1 MVDLS
6 YLFSFA
12 DFSLTD
18 FIFGDNK
25 NKKKNNKK
33 SESNKTKE
41 KTDSIKKNNNNNN
54 SFKNKFSDK
63 EKKLILKLEIEID
76 NFLYRIKVKKLIQKL
91 KDNYEIICSA
101 NIPNLFINIYS
112 SNKKKIKQYKL
123 SYEPLLKQNI
133 VFLPRKIYR
142 NKNKIKFNFVN
153 SKKEIF
159 IEPKYK
165 TENENGSFVNI
176 IDIREIK
183 EKEFKNYEDFEIFL
197 KEFRNKK
204 KSQNNKNEIIDAKE
218 EITEKESQIKKSKEI
233 EYTPKKKLYLVD
245 KSDLNEIKTDYVTDN
260 ELVNSNE
267 DLKQKKLKKRK
278 SSVSSLKNNHKN
290 SLNSILKERSSQ
302 RIKNSRKISFG
313 EVQFSY

>member
-41 KTDSIKKNNNNNN
+41 KTDSIKNNNKNN

-204 KSQNNKNEIIDAKE
+204 KSQNNKNEIIALKK
-218 EITEKESQIKKSKEI
+218 EITEKENQIKKSKES
-233 EYTPKKKLYLVD
+233 ECSPKKKLYFVE
-245 KSDLNEIKTDYVTDN
+245 KNDLNEIKTDYVTDN

>member
-41 KTDSIKKNNNNNN
+41 KTDSIKNNNNNNN

-183 EKEFKNYEDFEIFL
+183 EKEYKNYEDFEIFL

-204 KSQNNKNEIIDAKE
+204 KSQNNKNEIIDVKK

-233 EYTPKKKLYLVD
+233 ECTPKKKLYLVD

-267 DLKQKKLKKRK
+267 DLKQKKL
-278 SSVSSLKNNHKN
+278 
-290 SLNSILKERSSQ
+290 
-302 RIKNSRKISFG
+302 
-313 EVQFSY
+313 

>member
-12 DFSLTD
+12 EFSLTD
-18 FIFGDNK
+18 FIFGDDK
-25 NKKKNNKK
+25 NKKNNDKKRQNDKNEKKTDCKKDNNK
-33 SESNKTKE
+33 N
-41 KTDSIKKNNNNNN
+41 SI
-54 SFKNKFSDK
+54 KNKFSEK
-63 EKKLILKLEIEID
+63 EKMLILKLEIEID
-76 NFLYRIKVKKLIQKL
+76 NFLYRRKVKKLIQKL

-123 SYEPLLKQNI
+123 SYEPVLKQNV

-165 TENENGSFVNI
+165 TENENGSFFNI

-183 EKEFKNYEDFEIFL
+183 EKEYKSYEDFENFL
-197 KEFRNKK
+197 KEIRNKK
-204 KSQNNKNEIIDAKE
+204 KCQNNQKEIKDIKKDE
-218 EITEKESQIKKSKEI
+218 NEKESQA
-233 EYTPKKKLYLVD
+233 KKLKGLDNSSKKNIYLVD
-245 KSDLNEIKTDYVTDN
+245 KNDLNEIKTDYVTDN
-260 ELVNSNE
+260 DLAYSEEN
-267 DLKQKKLKKRK
+267 LKQKKSKKRK
-278 SSVSSLKNNHKN
+278 SSVSSLNSNHKKL
-290 SLNSILKERSSQ
+290 LNSILKERSSQ

>member
-1 MVDLS
+1 M
-6 YLFSFA
+6 
-12 DFSLTD
+12 
-18 FIFGDNK
+18 
-25 NKKKNNKK
+25 
-33 SESNKTKE
+33 
-41 KTDSIKKNNNNNN
+41 
-54 SFKNKFSDK
+54 
-63 EKKLILKLEIEID
+63 LILKLEIEID

-176 IDIREIK
+176 I
-183 EKEFKNYEDFEIFL
+183 EFLDSLIYDEQCELQNNITMVCDRFYLESYVIMEPSLKPTTKRMFAIVDNYFLFLLLFYFQLDLYLQYQQLFLFFL
-197 KEFRNKK
+197 KD
-204 KSQNNKNEIIDAKE
+204 EILNYKHHYLLIN
-218 EITEKESQIKKSKEI
+218 IMLILQS
-233 EYTPKKKLYLVD
+233 LY
-245 KSDLNEIKTDYVTDN
+245 KII
-260 ELVNSNE
+260 LVN
-267 DLKQKKLKKRK
+267 
-278 SSVSSLKNNHKN
+278 
-290 SLNSILKERSSQ
+290 ILL
-302 RIKNSRKISFG
+302 I
-313 EVQFSY
+313 